1 MGNMAA
7 LLGLMAVMALGV
19 GTLVTVVANGRRHS
33 LSAAE
38 RRDLADAC
46 RAAGIADDEVED
58 LVRAE
63 NDQELI
69 RRHRA
74 AHRSKRGRIGPFR

>member
-1 MGNMAA
+1 MGA
-7 LLGLMAVMALGV
+7 LLGFMAVMALGV
-19 GTLVTVVANGRRHS
+19 GTLVTVVAGGRRHS

-38 RRDLADAC
+38 RRDLAEAC
-46 RAAGIADDEVED
+46 RAAGVAEDEIEE
-58 LVRAE
+58 LVRTE
-63 NDQELI
+63 NDEELV